1 MSSGGENK
9 HQHSNEQRR
18 KSSTPSSEHQGNLD
32 SIYELTGVCYLVV
45 QIHQSFRLSQIKKLL
60 VYDLMRSLYAR
71 VRLLVED
78 LDARKEIIGDVQ
90 LEDPNCNS
98 QFDLISLI

>member
-1 MSSGGENK
+1 MFIFLFHLKSKNGNDVN
-9 HQHSNEQRR
+9 Q
-18 KSSTPSSEHQGNLD
+18 KSSSSKITHQNLD
-32 SIYELTGVCYLVV
+32 SIYELTGICYLIV
-45 QIHQSFRLSQIKKLL
+45 QFHKSFQVQQIKRLL

-90 LEDPNCNS
+90 LEDPNCI
-98 QFDLISLI
+98 ISFIK